1 LEITEVRVKR
11 VSGES
16 KLRAMASIVFDG
28 AFVVRDIRILES
40 DKGLFVAMPSRK
52 GASGEY
58 YDIAYP
64 ITAEA
69 REAIVNR
76 VLQEYQRAS

>member
-1 LEITEVRVKR
+1 MEITEVRVKR
-11 VSGES
+11 VSGEN
-16 KLRAMASIVFDG
+16 KLKAMASIVIDG
-28 AFVVRDIRILES
+28 AFVVRDIRVLES
-40 DKGLFVAMPSRK
+40 EKGLFVAMPSRK

-76 VLQEYQRAS
+76 VLTEFQKAG